1 MKTLFESDVRRL
13 VMSAYQGATGKYV
26 LCKDVNILDKFGED
40 VYLNMID
47 MISDK
52 MQEIYGIQC
61 EVQPYNETF
70 EDILFSLKK
79 YYKPERYFTMTERQE
94 AEFDG
99 VPRNLAA
106 ALLDLVDDMLED
118 GSPTSQS
125 CGENLKAI
133 MVEYFGEWE

>member
-13 VMSAYQGATGKYV
+13 VISAYQNATGKYV
-26 LCKDVNILDKFGED
+26 LCKDVNIRDKFGED
-40 VYLNMID
+40 VHFNMID

-52 MQEIYGIQC
+52 MQEIYGIRC
-61 EVQPYNETF
+61 EVQSHNETF

-99 VPRNLAA
+99 VPRKLAA

-118 GSPTSQS
+118 GSPTSQR